1 MENRLFKLVTCGV
14 LVVTQAGCS
23 KTPEAAKHL
32 MIYLLK
38 LLRKQPQLLHSN
50 LNSVWMNRKY

>member
-23 KTPEAAKHL
+23 KTPEAAK
-32 MIYLLK
+32 ISDDQSTK
-38 LLRKQPQLLHSN
+38 TASQAATTVAQQP
-50 LNSVWMNRKY
+50 K